1 MAIYH
6 TASPR
11 ASVLGPRAFPAPRS
25 TRSNSPRAGFDSVG
39 VDLRWLR
46 ERRAR
51 GRMAGTRRVGL
62 VLGSIVIAFV
72 LAFFSLAQTVRLSAV
87 GYDID
92 RLLIDQDRLVGQQ
105 EELLSDLN
113 RLGRESAI
121 RKQAI
126 DYGLSQLVEPLV
138 VPAN

>member
-6 TASPR
+6 AASPR
-11 ASVLGPRAFPAPRS
+11 ASVLGPRAFPAPR
-25 TRSNSPRAGFDSVG
+25 RSFDTVDT
-39 VDLRWLR
+39 DLRWLPR
-46 ERRAR
+46 SRSR
-51 GRMAGTRRVGL
+51 GRVAGPRRVGL
-62 VLGSIVIAFV
+62 LLGGIVVVFV

-92 RLLIDQDRLVGQQ
+92 RLLVAQDRLVGQQ